1 MRVATK
7 REMGI
12 ALRDL
17 RRRRKLTQAALA
29 EQLGVGRHWVN
40 RVEQA
45 KTNADMFTVLRALKL
60 LGAELAVIPR
70 EDADGSAAI
79 DSVLGGRTP

>member
-17 RRRRKLTQAALA
+17 RRSRDLTQAALA
-29 EQLGVGRHWVN
+29 EQLGVSRHWVN

-45 KTNADMFTVLRALKL
+45 KTNADLYTVLRALKL
-60 LGAELAVIPR
+60 LGAELLVIPR
-70 EDADGSAAI
+70 EEVAESRVLE
-79 DSVLGGRTP
+79 SVLAGTTR

>member
-17 RRRRKLTQAALA
+17 RRSRDLTQAALA
-29 EQLGVGRHWVN
+29 EQLGVSRHWVN

-45 KTNADMFTVLRALKL
+45 KTNADLYTVLRALKL
-60 LGAELAVIPR
+60 LGAELLVIPR
-70 EDADGSAAI
+70 EEVAESRVL
-79 DSVLGGRTP
+79 DSVLARTTR